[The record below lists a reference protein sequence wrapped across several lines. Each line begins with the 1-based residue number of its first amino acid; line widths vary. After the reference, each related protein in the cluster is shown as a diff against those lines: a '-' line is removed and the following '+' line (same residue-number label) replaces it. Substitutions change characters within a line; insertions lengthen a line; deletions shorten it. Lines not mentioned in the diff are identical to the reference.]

1 MCIRDS
7 IYGILLD
14 KEFLCGAVA
23 ILIFFLIFVEID
35 KKITIKDSEKRLMES
50 LKSIQINC
58 NTLRQ

>member
-1 MCIRDS
+1 M
-7 IYGILLD
+7 D

-50 LKSIQINC
+50 LKNMK
-58 NTLRQ
+58 L

>member
-1 MCIRDS
+1 MLYIRDLKNNRIPARS
-7 IYGILLD
+7 FFVAGLL
-14 KEFLCGAVA
+14 
-23 ILIFFLIFVEID
+23 IFLIFVEID